1 MFPNLII
8 MKKQLKLSLL
18 FLVLF
23 FVFAVLHN
31 AIYAVFKF
39 EEGVAFTLALVSGG
53 LFIGSLLYSLFLFVK
68 NKYKK

>member
-1 MFPNLII
+1 
-8 MKKQLKLSLL
+8 MKKWLKLAFL

-23 FVFAVLHN
+23 FVFAFLHN

-53 LFIGSLLYSLFLFVK
+53 FFISSLIYTLVLFIK
-68 NKYKK
+68 NKCHKN